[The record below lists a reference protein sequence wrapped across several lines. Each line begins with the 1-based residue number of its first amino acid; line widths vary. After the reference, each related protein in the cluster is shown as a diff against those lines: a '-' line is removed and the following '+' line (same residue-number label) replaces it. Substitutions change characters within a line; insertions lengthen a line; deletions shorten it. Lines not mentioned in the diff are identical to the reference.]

1 MNIYL
6 FKIIMSNKKTINTHS
21 KSLTEKKVPTIKYTK
36 NKNIILK
43 RKYEDYDLF
52 SQRPNNLY
60 LYLVSHNNLIKYTAT
75 KKKYNIFIINSIIFD
90 QRIHKVA
97 VFKNNLLWDETS
109 EFLKRFYKKR
119 ESIERIPKI
128 AEYYEKYTLF
138 PPVYFGLEGLILII
152 MNKWTKRKK
161 NYLEYIEDY
170 EEERE
175 RKNIKRKNTY
185 FEPLITPSLITNGT
199 SSKSIISKNTLDLSK
214 YENESNQ
221 NLINKKNNNLNSNK
235 NNYNKAKYNNK
246 DIKKEKVNSLSFSE
260 IIDDLSSQYSIII
273 NSDMNND
280 IISNKETN
288 KKFKKNHQDTM
299 NKNVKE
305 RRNETNI
312 NKARNTYYSNTSNNS
327 KINNMTK
334 PSKIKTVDSPRK
346 TIKIS
351 LNKKNSK
358 YILTNNNTNI
368 IKRNKLN
375 YPLPL
380 ETKKYQKRILN
391 TENNAHR
398 TQDFPNNIEFSKKNS
413 TKGAIKV
420 NVANYNYVMEKNK
433 NINDNYLLEK
443 KENLSTKKLSSNFI
457 KNTIQKN
464 IINNKKKYSD
474 TIIKSGNLNSLD
486 KNLINKNNNFNN
498 VINQK
503 NFVQNK
509 KKSSTEINNIFNK
522 LNNQKALTCRNYNNP
537 QINYY
542 QEKPFVSN
550 FNDKIIALNN
560 IYKDNNNINDLKA
573 TQDNTKKHKKLYL
586 EDPFVYKLT
595 QLTKKKQ
602 ISLTSVNSLYKIK
615 DEKKFSHYGINK
627 IIENNNNINSNFN
640 YNANKANYKKN
651 LVLTK
656 LNSKKNL
663 IYNNKSKLLG
673 EDIVRNNS
681 TSLHK
686 NNDNSISL
694 NFPGKIT
701 NSHSFKPNKNNN
713 TNNINLNLNLNI
725 HFNIDMENK
734 NKGKKLLLNNTII
747 NQLQSK
753 INKNNKYSN
762 PIKNKDIIYQYPLTS
777 RNSQRHLK
785 NLSNTNKYEFSV
797 LKNIK

>member
-1 MNIYL
+1 
-6 FKIIMSNKKTINTHS
+6 MSHKTTINTHS
-21 KSLTEKKVPTIKYTK
+21 KSLTEKKIPTIKYSKTQNLIK
-36 NKNIILK
+36 KEE
-43 RKYEDYDLF
+43 YEVYDLF
-52 SQRPNNLY
+52 SQHSNYLY
-60 LYLVSHNNLIKYTAT
+60 LYLITHHNLIKYNTT
-75 KKKYNIFIINSIIFD
+75 KKKYNISIINSIIFD

-109 EFLKRFYKKR
+109 EFLKRFYKQK

-128 AEYYEKYTLF
+128 AEYYQKYTLF
-138 PPVYFGLEGLILII
+138 PPVYFGLEGFVLII

-161 NYLEYIEDY
+161 NYLEYIEDH

-175 RKNIKRKNTY
+175 RKKNKKKNTY
-185 FEPLITPSLITNGT
+185 FEPLISPSLITNKT

-214 YENESNQ
+214 YDNESIKKI
-221 NLINKKNNNLNSNK
+221 INNKNYYLNSNMK
-235 NNYNKAKYNNK
+235 NYNKAIYNNSK
-246 DIKKEKVNSLSFSE
+246 DIKKEKINSLSFSE
-260 IIDDLSSQYSIII
+260 IIDDLSSQYSIIL
-273 NSDMNND
+273 NND
-280 IISNKETN
+280 TNNNIISNKENN
-288 KKFKKNHQDTM
+288 KKYKKNQNNNA
-299 NKNVKE
+299 NKKNIKE
-305 RRNETNI
+305 RRNEINV

-327 KINNMTK
+327 KINNMIK

-351 LNKKNSK
+351 LNNKNNK

-368 IKRNKLN
+368 IKRNKFN

-380 ETKKYQKRILN
+380 ETKKYQKKVLN

-398 TQDFPNNIEFSKKNS
+398 TQDFPNNVVFCKKNS

-420 NVANYNYVMEKNK
+420 NVANYNFIMEKSK
-433 NINDNYLLEK
+433 NENDNNLLEK
-443 KENLSTKKLSSNFI
+443 ENSTKKLNSNFI
-457 KNTIQKN
+457 KNSIQKN

-474 TIIKSGNLNSLD
+474 NIIKSGNLNSLD
-486 KNLINKNNNFNN
+486 KNLVNKNNNFNN
-498 VINQK
+498 IIKQQ

-509 KKSSTEINNIFNK
+509 KKSSTELNNIFNN
-522 LNNQKALTCRNYNNP
+522 LNNHKTLTCRNYNNP
-537 QINYY
+537 QMHYY
-542 QEKPFVSN
+542 QEKPFISN
-550 FNDKIIALNN
+550 LNNKIASLNN
-560 IYKDNNNINDLKA
+560 IHKDSININDIKN
-573 TQDNTKKHKKLYL
+573 TKDNQKKHKKLYL

-602 ISLTSVNSLYKIK
+602 ISLTSVNSLNKIK
-615 DEKKFSHYGINK
+615 DDKKFSHYGINN
-627 IIENNNNINSNFN
+627 IIENNNNLNSNFN
-640 YNANKANYKKN
+640 YNANKANYRKN

-656 LNSKKNL
+656 INSKKNL

-686 NNDNSISL
+686 NNENSISL
-694 NFPGKIT
+694 NFPGKIS

-734 NKGKKLLLNNTII
+734 NKGKKILLNNSII
-747 NQLQSK
+747 NQLQNK

-762 PIKNKDIIYQYPLTS
+762 PNKNRDIICQYPLTS
-777 RNSQRHLK
+777 RNTQRHLK
-785 NLSNTNKYEFSV
+785 NLSNTNKYEYTIM
-797 LKNIK
+797 KKY